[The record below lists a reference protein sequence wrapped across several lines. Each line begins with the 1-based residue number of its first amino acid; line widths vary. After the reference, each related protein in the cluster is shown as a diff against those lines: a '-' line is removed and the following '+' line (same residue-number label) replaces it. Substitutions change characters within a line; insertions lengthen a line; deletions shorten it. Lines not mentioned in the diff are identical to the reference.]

1 MIEAEYIT
9 RNEHKNATEDFVRG
23 SVWAYN
29 KVTEVTFA
37 DKSNTPYELL
47 QIVLGL
53 EKTFP
58 DMIAAEKES
67 FEFNRGAEWSFNRF
81 ALQVAK
87 DQDMSIEDI
96 MVTIGGFGYDVI
108 KVREEL
114 ISHQESEGDFDPELL
129 KRNKAELEQLK
140 EIDKTKGW

>member
-9 RNEHKNATEDFVRG
+9 RNEQKNATEDFVRG

-37 DKSNTPYELL
+37 DKSNMPYELL
-47 QIVLGL
+47 QIVFGL

-58 DMIAAEKES
+58 DIIAAEKES

-96 MVTIGGFGYDVI
+96 MVVIGGFGYDVI

-114 ISHQESEGDFDPELL
+114 ISYQESKGDFDPELL

-140 EIDKTKGW
+140 EIDQTKGW

>member
-9 RNEHKNATEDFVRG
+9 RNEQKNATEDFVRG

-29 KVTEVTFA
+29 KVTEVAFA

-58 DMIAAEKES
+58 DMIADRKS
-67 FEFNRGAEWSFNRF
+67 
-81 ALQVAK
+81 V
-87 DQDMSIEDI
+87 
-96 MVTIGGFGYDVI
+96 V
-108 KVREEL
+108 
-114 ISHQESEGDFDPELL
+114 
-129 KRNKAELEQLK
+129 
-140 EIDKTKGW
+140 

>member
-9 RNEHKNATEDFVRG
+9 RNEQKNATEDFVRG

-67 FEFNRGAEWSFNRF
+67 FEFNRGAEQSFNRF

-96 MVTIGGFGYDVI
+96 MVVIGGFGYDVI

-114 ISHQESEGDFDPELL
+114 ISHQEFEGDFDPELL
-129 KRNKAELEQLK
+129 KQNKAELEQLK
-140 EIDKTKGW
+140 EIDQTKGW

>member
-37 DKSNTPYELL
+37 DKSNTPNELL

-96 MVTIGGFGYDVI
+96 MVVIGGFGYDVI

-129 KRNKAELEQLK
+129 KKNKAELEQLK
-140 EIDKTKGW
+140 EIDKNKGW

>member
-9 RNEHKNATEDFVRG
+9 RNEQKNATEDFVRG

-67 FEFNRGAEWSFNRF
+67 FEFNRGAE
-81 ALQVAK
+81 
-87 DQDMSIEDI
+87 
-96 MVTIGGFGYDVI
+96 
-108 KVREEL
+108 
-114 ISHQESEGDFDPELL
+114 
-129 KRNKAELEQLK
+129 
-140 EIDKTKGW
+140 

>member
-23 SVWAYN
+23 SVWAYK

-58 DMIAAEKES
+58 DMIAAEKDS

-96 MVTIGGFGYDVI
+96 MVVIGGFGYDVI

-129 KRNKAELEQLK
+129 KKNKAELEQLK

>member
-9 RNEHKNATEDFVRG
+9 RNEQKNATEDFVRG

-29 KVTEVTFA
+29 KVTEVTFG

-96 MVTIGGFGYDVI
+96 MVVIGGFGYDVI

-114 ISHQESEGDFDPELL
+114 ISHQEFEGDFDPELL
-129 KRNKAELEQLK
+129 KQNKAELEQLK
-140 EIDKTKGW
+140 EIDQTKGW

>member
-67 FEFNRGAEWSFNRF
+67 FEFNRGGEWSFNRF

-96 MVTIGGFGYDVI
+96 MVVIGGFGYDVI

-114 ISHQESEGDFDPELL
+114 ISYQESEGDFDPELL
-129 KRNKAELEQLK
+129 KQNKAELEQLK
-140 EIDKTKGW
+140 EIDQTKGW